1 VAALEAA
8 IQPPQGERRL
18 DGRVKPGHDGKER
31 GYPMPKLFRSVAA
44 FIVVA
49 LIAVFATASANAA
62 LQFPPLTG
70 RVVDDAGI
78 LSEAAKEKLNAYLA
92 EHEKQTGNQ
101 VVVVTLKDLGGTD
114 IADYGYQL
122 GRAWGIGQKGKDNGV
137 LIEIA
142 PNQRQTRIDVG
153 YKLEGDLT
161 DAQSKLIIE
170 NVMLPAFRHGDYDK
184 GIING
189 TVNVLRTLGG
199 NPTGAEAIP
208 EPQRDDGSPIGAFP
222 IILMIIFFVV
232 FGRHLWPLLLLGGL
246 GGGGRGGWGGGGFGG
261 GSGWGGG
268 SGGGFS
274 GGGGSFGG
282 GGASGSW

>member
-1 VAALEAA
+1 MPSLLKRARLPLLAFFAALF
-8 IQPPQGERRL
+8 
-18 DGRVKPGHDGKER
+18 V
-31 GYPMPKLFRSVAA
+31 LFTVIPAE
-44 FIVVA
+44 
-49 LIAVFATASANAA
+49 AA
-62 LQFPPLTG
+62 LQFPALTG
-70 RVVDDAGI
+70 RVVDEAGI
-78 LSEAAKEKLNAYLA
+78 LSPEAKEKLTAYLA
-92 EHEKQTGNQ
+92 EHEQQTGNQ

-170 NVMLPAFRHGDYDK
+170 NSMLPHFRKGDYD
-184 GIING
+184 GGVMAG

-199 NPTGAEAIP
+199 NPTGAEGIP
-208 EPQRDDGSPIGAFP
+208 EPRKHKGGGNPLGGIPFL
-222 IILMIIFFVV
+222 ILLVIFWAV
-232 FGRHLWPLLLLGGL
+232 FGRHLWPLFLLGGL
-246 GGGGRGGWGGGGFGG
+246 GGGGRGGWGDGGGGG
-261 GSGWGGG
+261 WGSG
-268 SGGGFS
+268 GGGFS

-282 GGASGSW
+282 GGASGNW